1 MKSILIISNTY
12 YQLITAIRLKET
24 FWSNDKVDIVISD
37 QSNNSEGVAESLNK
51 LYVFENVLWI
61 KTKKICQNNK
71 SIYLRIKRWKYVFCG
86 INYPGL
92 TNKKYDELVY
102 YNPDVFIYGI
112 FSKLIKNNDCMMC
125 SRYEEG
131 VLSYIDSEYLK
142 NSRLKN
148 ANIIRKHFHKK
159 ILETYTMKFYC
170 FYPQLYLGK
179 LNALPIPQID
189 NHTGMG
195 AILRKIFN
203 IETEMLK
210 IHEKYIF
217 FTGVF
222 DFEGGGAIGEFEL
235 VMNVA
240 QLVGKDNLIVKTH
253 PRDKRTV
260 YEESGI
266 TVYKNSSIPWEAIQL
281 NYNFTDKIFLTVN
294 SGSVLG
300 VNMMLENKVKTYFLY
315 NCCNIEKNQ
324 EAVAYIKLV
333 KQFML
338 TSNIIS
344 DKLKIVENM
353 EGLKEI
359 CDS

>member
-1 MKSILIISNTY
+1 M
-12 YQLITAIRLKET
+12 
-24 FWSNDKVDIVISD
+24 
-37 QSNNSEGVAESLNK
+37 
-51 LYVFENVLWI
+51 
-61 KTKKICQNNK
+61 
-71 SIYLRIKRWKYVFCG
+71 
-86 INYPGL
+86 
-92 TNKKYDELVY
+92 
-102 YNPDVFIYGI
+102 
-112 FSKLIKNNDCMMC
+112 
-125 SRYEEG
+125 
-131 VLSYIDSEYLK
+131 
-142 NSRLKN
+142 
-148 ANIIRKHFHKK
+148 
-159 ILETYTMKFYC
+159 
-170 FYPQLYLGK
+170 
-179 LNALPIPQID
+179 PIPQID

-281 NYNFTDKIFLTVN
+281 NYNFPDKIFLTVN